1 MYMRCQQAGGQ
12 AMTFDQLALERPTG
26 KNCVL
31 LRGPKS
37 HREAI
42 KHFGPSGE
50 LEKIKML
57 HTCCCSPGMTT
68 DSLQNSCLQLES
80 WWWYGWR

>member
-1 MYMRCQQAGGQ
+1 MIIIIIHVRAQAGGE

-26 KNCVL
+26 KNCIL

-42 KHFGPSGE
+42 KHFGASGAP
-50 LEKIKML
+50 
-57 HTCCCSPGMTT
+57 CAAWFG
-68 DSLQNSCLQLES
+68 
-80 WWWYGWR
+80 G